1 MVDETPV
8 QLDQIEI
15 WQHALEEGHS
25 QIEEAANPRP
35 QRNRPS
41 CYGTGP
47 RRPRSSARRTRSTRQ
62 HSCLAIPAAIDAS
75 SYRAL
80 RALRDQ
86 ASELLKQAQAA
97 LAEHERAR
105 WVEMCERNISVAVE
119 MQQQAQ
125 VALNEGN
132 LEAARALASQAHE
145 MHPALREEAER
156 TMRAA
161 VERADEKGGLVS
173 KIVVVLLVAV
183 LLGLIIGVGPQ
194 LWPDATESL
203 VVATGIVN
211 IWKSDA
217 AELAD
222 SYHRIQAKHPGRL
235 MLGIG
240 SGHREATPERVRP
253 IDAMSKYLDVLDQR
267 GVPAEARVL
276 SALGPRMLAM
286 AAERSAGTHPYL
298 TIPSQTREQRTT
310 LGPGALIAP
319 EQTVIL
325 DTDPDSGRLLARKFL
340 DAYLGMV
347 NYTST
352 MQRGGFTAEDVAGG
366 GSDRLVDAIVVHG
379 DPAVLAAAVRAHLDA
394 GADHVCVQVQ
404 PAEGDVVPALRAIA
418 AEMALPKPG

>member
-1 MVDETPV
+1 MGWSERLGSVGVWRGVNAVDAAMARSLEGLGYRTV
-8 QLDQIEI
+8 
-15 WQHALEEGHS
+15 WQGGSPGSDLRPAEG
-25 QIEEAANPRP
+25 
-35 QRNRPS
+35 
-41 CYGTGP
+41 
-47 RRPRSSARRTRSTRQ
+47 
-62 HSCLAIPAAIDAS
+62 
-75 SYRAL
+75 
-80 RALRDQ
+80 
-86 ASELLKQAQAA
+86 LL
-97 LAEHERAR
+97 
-105 WVEMCERNISVAVE
+105 
-119 MQQQAQ
+119 
-125 VALNEGN
+125 
-132 LEAARALASQAHE
+132 
-145 MHPALREEAER
+145 
-156 TMRAA
+156 
-161 VERADEKGGLVS
+161 
-173 KIVVVLLVAV
+173 
-183 LLGLIIGVGPQ
+183 
-194 LWPDATESL
+194 DATESL

-267 GVPAEARVL
+267 GVPAEARLL

-325 DTDPDSGRLLARKFL
+325 DTDPDAGRRVARKFL

-379 DPAVLAAAVRAHLDA
+379 DAAVLAAAVRAHLDA

-418 AEMALPKPG
+418 AELALPNHG